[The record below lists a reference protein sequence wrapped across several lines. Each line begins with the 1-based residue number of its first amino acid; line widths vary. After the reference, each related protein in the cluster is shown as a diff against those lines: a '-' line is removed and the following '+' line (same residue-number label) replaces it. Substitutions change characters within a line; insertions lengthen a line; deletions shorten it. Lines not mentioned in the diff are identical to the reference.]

1 MRQRSAL
8 GGERGLARGQPCAP
22 TSPALPTHPLAAHAL
37 RPPHAHSHTRRA
49 DAGLPVVRGV
59 NYAGVRFLKE
69 AGRLSEAE
77 ALELEEGA
85 VTETKM
91 PPLASR
97 AALQ

>member
-1 MRQRSAL
+1 M
-8 GGERGLARGQPCAP
+8 
-22 TSPALPTHPLAAHAL
+22 
-37 RPPHAHSHTRRA
+37 
-49 DAGLPVVRGV
+49 VRGV

-69 AGRLSEAE
+69 AGKLSEAE